1 MTQATSHEAARAL
14 IANARAQGHAAL
26 SEQDG
31 KTLLAEFGITTPKSV
46 LVADAK
52 GAEHACAG
60 LKGPLVVKVMSQD
73 ILHKSDAG
81 GVALDLP
88 DAQAVANAIDD
99 MSAKTAIASANLEG
113 WLVEEMAPA
122 GVEIVVGGVI
132 DPQFGPM
139 VMLGLGGI
147 FVEIVGDVAFRLC
160 PVDAADVHDMINQ
173 LQGRALLYGAR
184 GRPPVSIDAIVDT
197 VLKVGGENGI
207 LPALQDV
214 VGELDLNPVIVTPTG
229 ACAVDARFLL
239 HKDTHVAS
247 ERSPAVPRADLPV
260 LDQFSPLFQPRAVAV
275 VGASTRTATL
285 ANTFIRRMRDFG
297 YPGKLWAV
305 HPTAEEIE
313 GIPAFPS
320 LADTPAEVDYA
331 YIAIGADRI
340 PDIISEAAGNV
351 RVAQVISSGFSEI
364 ADGADLEARLVWQ
377 AHDAGCRVLGPNCLG
392 TYSPRGGLTFPVDAP
407 KEVGTI
413 GIVSQSGGLT
423 TDIIKRGQ
431 VRGLRYS
438 GAVTIGNSADVTP
451 SDLVA
456 FYQADPQTKAIG
468 LYLEDIKDGRGFA
481 DMLRALNDA
490 KPIVILRGGSSA
502 QGRTA
507 AASHTGALAGDG
519 RGLEALSRQ
528 CSVTL
533 VHTVDAFIDALLALQ
548 HFELRSD
555 RATKTV
561 TLFGNGGGSSVLGAD
576 AFAEWGLD
584 VAPYPQQAVDR
595 LDALG
600 LPPGTSVL
608 NPVDTP
614 VGTLQVE
621 EGWVAGKILD
631 IIYEYARPDAIAM
644 HLNLAA
650 FVGRGDV
657 DPVDNLF
664 QVIEATQKKW
674 PGQAHFALALR
685 TDGSADLDEKRRGYR
700 ERARSIG
707 VPVYDEI
714 EPMARALAC
723 VAHLEATR
731 VRPG

>member
-31 KTLLAEFGITTPKSV
+31 KSLLAQFGITTPQSV
-46 LVADAK
+46 VVADAK
-52 GAEHACAG
+52 GAEQACAG

-88 DAQAVANAIDD
+88 DAQAVASAIDD
-99 MSAKTAIASANLEG
+99 MSAKPAIASANLDG

-160 PVDAADVHDMINQ
+160 PVSAADVHDMINQ

-184 GRPPVSIDAIVDT
+184 GRSPVSIDAIVET

-207 LPALQDV
+207 LPSLQDV

-229 ACAVDARFLL
+229 ACAVDVRFLL

-247 ERSPAVPRADLPV
+247 EPSPAVPRADMPV

-313 GIPAFPS
+313 GIPTFPS

-364 ADGADLEARLVWQ
+364 ADGAELEARLVRQ
-377 AHDAGCRVLGPNCLG
+377 AHAAGCRVLGPNCLG

-468 LYLEDIKDGRGFA
+468 LYLEDIKDGHGFA

-528 CSVTL
+528 CSVAL

-548 HFELRSD
+548 HFELRAD
-555 RATKTV
+555 RVTKNV

-576 AFAEWGLD
+576 AFSEWGLD

-723 VAHLEATR
+723 VVHLEATK